1 MRLDEYRLTEYY
13 HQYITIEADDATEL
27 LRDSIDVGEDD
38 CFALCSSYIGKEGML
53 EFNVLSIGP
62 SWETCLKGLD
72 RKEMLGILPI
82 HTVFDKEARL
92 VEPDFAMIE
101 KNAPFIAQKDEG
113 LDEDFLNT
121 RLDPRLD
128 HLRDLFYP
136 DIVLAGI
143 SHDGNLIE
151 YDFCITGV
159 NGPFLTGTL
168 DQEPEEDIG
177 IYLDDPI
184 WALPYVYN
192 DELHLYAMFAGS
204 NLSENDI
211 NTRDRIISDLSA
223 YGISFSGFT
232 LRN

>member
-27 LRDSIDVGEDD
+27 LRDTIEVSEDD
-38 CFALCSSYIGKEGML
+38 CFALCSSYIGKEGLL

-62 SWETCLKGLD
+62 AWETCLKGLD
-72 RKEMLGILPI
+72 REEMLGILPI

-101 KNAPFIAQKDEG
+101 KNAPFIALKDEG

-143 SHDGNLIE
+143 LHDGTLTE

-184 WALPYVYN
+184 WALPYINN
-192 DELHLYAMFAGS
+192 DELHLFAMFAGS

-211 NTRDRIISDLSA
+211 NARDRIISDLSA
-223 YGISFSGFT
+223 YGITFSGFS